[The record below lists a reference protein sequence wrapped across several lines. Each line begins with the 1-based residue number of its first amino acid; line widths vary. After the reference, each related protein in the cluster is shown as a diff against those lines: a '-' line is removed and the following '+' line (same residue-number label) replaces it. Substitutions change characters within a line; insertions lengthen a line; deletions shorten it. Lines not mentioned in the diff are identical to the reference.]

1 MAQWNK
7 HMAQWN
13 TVDSCD
19 AGRSALASGPHAT
32 VAILALI
39 AAIPGFVIIWL
50 MSAPLL
56 LPALSL
62 AWLVNAG
69 CVALLAWSL
78 RAKRHTDHVNLWDV
92 AGAYAFIGFAIG
104 MISKPEH
111 VLQLFGV
118 AAPVQ

>member
-1 MAQWNK
+1 
-7 HMAQWN
+7 
-13 TVDSCD
+13 
-19 AGRSALASGPHAT
+19 
-32 VAILALI
+32 
-39 AAIPGFVIIWL
+39 

-56 LPALSL
+56 LPAFSL

-69 CVALLAWSL
+69 CVALLAWCL

-92 AGAYAFIGFAIG
+92 AGAYAFIGFASG

-111 VLQLFGV
+111 VLQLFGI

>member
-1 MAQWNK
+1 
-7 HMAQWN
+7 MAQWN

-39 AAIPGFVIIWL
+39 AAIPGFVVIWL

-56 LPALSL
+56 LPALSF
-62 AWLVNAG
+62 AWLVTAG
-69 CVALLAWSL
+69 CACAPRLAPGGQNATPITSIS
-78 RAKRHTDHVNLWDV
+78 WDV
-92 AGAYAFIGFAIG
+92 AGAYAFIGFATG
-104 MISKPEH
+104 MISKPEQ

>member
-1 MAQWNK
+1 
-7 HMAQWN
+7 MAQWN

-39 AAIPGFVIIWL
+39 AAIPGFVMIWL
-50 MSAPLL
+50 MSVPLL

-92 AGAYAFIGFAIG
+92 AGAYAFIGFATG

-111 VLQLFGV
+111 VLQLFGLAV
-118 AAPVQ
+118 PVQ

>member
-1 MAQWNK
+1 MTR
-7 HMAQWN
+7 WN
-13 TVDSCD
+13 TVDSYD
-19 AGRSALASGPHAT
+19 AGRSTLAYGPHAT
-32 VAILALI
+32 VAILALV
-39 AAIPGFVIIWL
+39 AAIPGFVVIWL

-56 LPALSL
+56 LPAFGL

-69 CVALLAWSL
+69 CVALLAWCL

-104 MISKPEH
+104 MVSKPEH
-111 VLQLFGV
+111 VLQLFGL

>member
-1 MAQWNK
+1 
-7 HMAQWN
+7 MAQWN

-19 AGRSALASGPHAT
+19 AGRSALASGRHAT

-39 AAIPGFVIIWL
+39 AAVPGFVVIWL
-50 MSAPLL
+50 MSVPLL
-56 LPALSL
+56 LPAFSL

-69 CVALLAWSL
+69 CVALLAGCL

-92 AGAYAFIGFAIG
+92 AGAYTFIGFAAG
-104 MISKPEH
+104 MISKPEQ

>member
-1 MAQWNK
+1 MARWS
-7 HMAQWN
+7 
-13 TVDSCD
+13 TVGPYS

-32 VAILALI
+32 VAVLALI
-39 AAIPGFVIIWL
+39 AAVPGFVVIWL

-56 LPALSL
+56 LPAFSL

-69 CVALLAWSL
+69 CVALLAWCL
-78 RAKRHTDHVNLWDV
+78 RAKRQTDHVNLWDV
-92 AGAYAFIGFAIG
+92 AGAYAFIGFATG

-111 VLQLFGV
+111 VLQLFGL

>member
-1 MAQWNK
+1 MAR
-7 HMAQWN
+7 WN
-13 TVDSCD
+13 TVETYT
-19 AGRSALASGPHAT
+19 AQRSALASGPHAT
-32 VAILALI
+32 VAVLALV
-39 AAIPGFVIIWL
+39 AAVPGFVIVWL

-69 CVALLAWSL
+69 CVALLAWCL
-78 RAKRHTDHVNLWDV
+78 RAKRHTDHVNLWDI
-92 AGAYAFIGFAIG
+92 AGAYAFIGFATA

-118 AAPVQ
+118 AAPLQ